1 MSLDNHSALIE
12 QLKPLLMEPNF
23 QEIFQQLTID
33 ETNSTRFLL
42 KMELNRLAS
51 PCTRIIDLR
60 DKSELPCTEAMLG
73 QQRHFLDEPAKHSLQ
88 EAMSLYRNQY
98 TLGVYEYVIAAH
110 QQRRQKLRQ
119 GIQQADAAIEPEP
132 FMVPGVVLGSYFNRT
147 EERMNYSIRIMASQI
162 GRGELPGIT
171 ADLSV
176 NGARIR
182 LPANHPFDLDKPL
195 KVKLLELSEEY
206 YYPDL
211 QLGVD
216 YEIVDKQ
223 TNSEFIWLRLKRISG
238 TEALGQML
246 GNLIRGY
253 KLRYKLDVND
263 VLVTASGLG
272 FERHYLP
279 HLPHLPLY
287 FNSQTQSLSHMLL
300 SRDNQQIVHYF
311 QDENDV
317 SQLPA
322 MLTQTRLSALLNHPE
337 DPDHG
342 LFFSFTYNAQGCL
355 CFYSATLAE
364 LKAKGMMP
372 LFLGFASTKP
382 SWRIFKLTQDKI
394 YHAKGYRRATLPG
407 DEAKYSPI
415 VEQQLAQFSHLL
427 QLVDLTN
434 EEARA
439 DYKAWQDNSNV
450 NALKTFA
457 QQKLTTHPIKPISM
471 QFSERRQEARFAFK
485 TLVNISQ
492 DELKASGISLD
503 ISSRGMQ
510 LTLDHPTEFSS
521 NKPLMLSFPKLQTI
535 AGKTQLDH
543 LPYRLV
549 RTRKNGVTLHLT
561 AIMGHTP
568 HVGVE
573 FLNKLIAHN
582 KEKLEQLTQND
593 NEAKELAD
601 GLKNILLHHLCSVPY
616 FVEKTTK
623 SAQIACLGIGTEQ
636 DDISAIFAAGTSD
649 ILQYNLGPLL
659 KDGFFKRDILDPI
672 RQMKPQQDMDFIE
685 VFIQLTRQSRGQIH
699 LKCVLANEMINTQVK
714 LAFIH
719 QSKIAGRFMA
729 LRIYRGATEKPD
741 MSYLRR
747 ELEYIN
753 IHANHKAKQLEEQLW
768 RIIGVGELLDIT
780 QEVELRYPALHQ
792 KSVN

>member
-1 MSLDNHSALIE
+1 MSLDNHNALIE

-23 QEIFQQLTID
+23 QEIFQQLTAD
-33 ETNSTRFLL
+33 ENNSTRFLL

-60 DKSELPCTEAMLG
+60 DKSELPCTEVMLG

-88 EAMSLYRNQY
+88 AAMSLYRNKY
-98 TLGVYEYVIAAH
+98 TLGVYEYVINAH

-119 GIQQADAAIEPEP
+119 VTQQPDGVEPEP
-132 FMVPGVVLGSYFNRT
+132 FMVPGVVLGSYFNRA
-147 EERMNYSIRIMASQI
+147 EERMNYSIRIAVSQP
-162 GRGELPGIT
+162 GRTEMPGIT
-171 ADLSV
+171 VDLSV
-176 NGARIR
+176 GGARIR
-182 LPANHPFDLDKPL
+182 LAANHPFDLDKPL

-216 YEIVDKQ
+216 YQIVDSQ
-223 TNSEFIWLRLKRISG
+223 TNGEFIWLRLRRIGG
-238 TEALGQML
+238 TDALGEML

-279 HLPHLPLY
+279 HLPHLPL
-287 FNSQTQSLSHMLL
+287 FLNQQSQSISHMLL

-311 QDENDV
+311 QDENDI

-322 MLTQTRLSALLNHPE
+322 MLTPARLSALVNHPE
-337 DPDHG
+337 NPDYG
-342 LFFSFTYNAQGCL
+342 LFFSFTYNAQGSL
-355 CFYSATLAE
+355 YFYSATLAE
-364 LKAKGMMP
+364 LKAKGMTS

-382 SWRIFKLTQDKI
+382 SWRIFKLIPDKI

-407 DEAKYSPI
+407 DDAKYNPL
-415 VEQQLAQFSHLL
+415 VEQQLSQFSHML
-427 QLVDLTN
+427 QLIDLTN
-434 EEARA
+434 EDERA
-439 DYKAWQDNSNV
+439 SYKAWQDDSNA
-450 NALKTFA
+450 NALKAFG
-457 QQKLTTHPIKPISM
+457 QQRLTAHQIKPVSM

-485 TLVNISQ
+485 TLVNVSQ
-492 DELKASGISLD
+492 GALKATGITLD
-503 ISSRGMQ
+503 ISGRGMQ
-510 LTLDHPTEFSS
+510 LTLDNPTEFAT
-521 NKPLMLSFPKLQTI
+521 NKPIMISLPKLQTI
-535 AGKTQLDH
+535 AGKTQLDN

-549 RTRKNGVTLHLT
+549 RTRKNGVTLHL
-561 AIMGHTP
+561 AAVMGHTP

-582 KEKLEQLTQND
+582 REKLEQLTEN
-593 NEAKELAD
+593 NSEIKELAD
-601 GLKNILLHHLCSVPY
+601 GLKNILLRELHSVPY

-623 SAQIACLGIGTEQ
+623 SAQVACLGVSTEH
-636 DDISAIFAAGTSD
+636 DEISDIFAAGSSD
-649 ILQYNLGPLL
+649 TLQYNLAPLL
-659 KDGFFKRDILDPI
+659 KDGFFKRDILEPI

-685 VFIQLTRQSRGQIH
+685 VFIQLTRQSRGQFH
-699 LKCVLANEMINTQVK
+699 LKCVPATELGDAQTKI
-714 LAFIH
+714 AFIN
-719 QSKIAGRFMA
+719 QSKLAGRFMA

-741 MSYLRR
+741 MGYLRR

-753 IHANHKAKQLEEQLW
+753 IHANHRAKQLEEQLW

-780 QEVELRYPALHQ
+780 QEVELRYPALQ
-792 KSVN
+792 K

>member
-23 QEIFQQLTID
+23 QEIFQQLTVD
-33 ETNSTRFLL
+33 ENNSTRFLL

-60 DKSELPCTEAMLG
+60 DKSELPCSEVMLG

-88 EAMSLYRNQY
+88 EAMSLYRNKY

-110 QQRRQKLRQ
+110 QLRRQKLRQ
-119 GIQQADAAIEPEP
+119 VTQQSDTAELEP

-147 EERMNYSIRIMASQI
+147 EERMNYSIRIAVSQP
-162 GRGELPGIT
+162 GRPEMPGIT
-171 ADLSV
+171 VDLSIG
-176 NGARIR
+176 GARIR
-182 LPANHPFDLDKPL
+182 LAANHPFDLDKPL

-216 YEIVDKQ
+216 YHIVDSQ
-223 TNSEFIWLRLKRISG
+223 TNGEFIWLRLKRIGG
-238 TEALGQML
+238 TDALGEML

-279 HLPHLPLY
+279 HLPHLPL
-287 FNSQTQSLSHMLL
+287 FLNQQTQSISHMLL

-311 QDENDV
+311 QDENDI

-322 MLTQTRLSALLNHPE
+322 MLTSARLSALLSHPE
-337 DPDHG
+337 NPDYG
-342 LFFSFTYNAQGCL
+342 LFFTFTYNAQGCL
-355 CFYSATLAE
+355 YFYSATLAE
-364 LKAKGMMP
+364 LKAKGLVS

-382 SWRIFKLTQDKI
+382 SWRIFKLVPDKI

-407 DEAKYSPI
+407 DDAKYSPL
-415 VEQQLAQFSHLL
+415 VEQQLALFSHML
-427 QLVDLTN
+427 QLIDLTN
-434 EEARA
+434 EDERA
-439 DYKAWQDNSNV
+439 TYKAWQDDSNA
-450 NALKTFA
+450 NALKAFG
-457 QQKLTTHPIKPISM
+457 QQRLSTHQIKPIAM

-485 TLVNISQ
+485 TLVNVSQ
-492 DELKASGISLD
+492 GGLKATGITLD
-503 ISSRGMQ
+503 ISGRGMQ
-510 LTLDHPTEFSS
+510 LTLDNPTAFVT
-521 NKPLMLSFPKLQTI
+521 NKPLMISLPKLQTI
-535 AGKTQLDH
+535 AGKTQLEN

-549 RTRKNGVTLHLT
+549 RTRKNGVTLHL
-561 AIMGHTP
+561 AAVMGHTP

-582 KEKLEQLTQND
+582 KEKLEQLTEN
-593 NEAKELAD
+593 NSEANELAD
-601 GLKNILLHHLCSVPY
+601 GLKNILLRELHSVSY

-623 SAQIACLGIGTEQ
+623 SAQVACLGVSTEH
-636 DDISAIFAAGTSD
+636 DEISDIFAAGSSD
-649 ILQYNLGPLL
+649 TLQYNLAPLL

-685 VFIQLTRQSRGQIH
+685 VFIQLTRQSRGRFH
-699 LKCVLANEMINTQVK
+699 LKCIPAIEVGDAQAKV
-714 LAFIH
+714 AFIT
-719 QSKIAGRFMA
+719 QSKLAGRFMA

-741 MSYLRR
+741 MGYLRR

-753 IHANHKAKQLEEQLW
+753 IHANHRAKQLEDQLW

-780 QEVELRYPALHQ
+780 QEVELRYPVLHKQ
-792 KSVN
+792 A

>member
-246 GNLIRGY
+246 SNLIRGY

-272 FERHYLP
+272 LERHYLP

-287 FNSQTQSLSHMLL
+287 FNNQTQGLSHMLL

-407 DEAKYSPI
+407 M
-415 VEQQLAQFSHLL
+415 
-427 QLVDLTN
+427 
-434 EEARA
+434 
-439 DYKAWQDNSNV
+439 
-450 NALKTFA
+450 
-457 QQKLTTHPIKPISM
+457 KLNTAT
-471 QFSERRQEARFAFK
+471 
-485 TLVNISQ
+485 
-492 DELKASGISLD
+492 
-503 ISSRGMQ
+503 
-510 LTLDHPTEFSS
+510 SS
-521 NKPLMLSFPKLQTI
+521 NNNLLS
-535 AGKTQLDH
+535 
-543 LPYRLV
+543 
-549 RTRKNGVTLHLT
+549 
-561 AIMGHTP
+561 
-568 HVGVE
+568 
-573 FLNKLIAHN
+573 
-582 KEKLEQLTQND
+582 
-593 NEAKELAD
+593 
-601 GLKNILLHHLCSVPY
+601 
-616 FVEKTTK
+616 
-623 SAQIACLGIGTEQ
+623 
-636 DDISAIFAAGTSD
+636 SAICYNLS
-649 ILQYNLGPLL
+649 ILQMKKQGLTIKLG
-659 KDGFFKRDILDPI
+659 
-672 RQMKPQQDMDFIE
+672 
-685 VFIQLTRQSRGQIH
+685 
-699 LKCVLANEMINTQVK
+699 
-714 LAFIH
+714 
-719 QSKIAGRFMA
+719 KI
-729 LRIYRGATEKPD
+729 IV
-741 MSYLRR
+741 MSML
-747 ELEYIN
+747 
-753 IHANHKAKQLEEQLW
+753 
-768 RIIGVGELLDIT
+768 
-780 QEVELRYPALHQ
+780 
-792 KSVN
+792 

>member
-33 ETNSTRFLL
+33 ESNSTRFLL

-51 PCTRIIDLR
+51 PCTRVIDLR
-60 DKSELPCTEAMLG
+60 DKSELPCTEVMLG
-73 QQRHFLDEPAKHSLQ
+73 QQRHFLDEPAKRSLF

-98 TLGVYEYVIAAH
+98 TLGVYEYVLTAH

-119 GIQQADAAIEPEP
+119 GTPQADSIESEP
-132 FMVPGVVLGSYFNRT
+132 FMVPGVVLGSYFNRA
-147 EERMNYSIRIMASQI
+147 EERMNYSIRITASQM
-162 GRGELPGIT
+162 GRGEIPGIT
-171 ADLSV
+171 VDLSIG
-176 NGARIR
+176 GARIR
-182 LPANHPFDLDKPL
+182 LAANHPFDLDKPL

-216 YEIVDKQ
+216 YQIVDSQ
-223 TNSEFIWLRLKRISG
+223 TNGEFIWLRLKRIGG
-238 TEALGQML
+238 TDTLGEML

-263 VLVTASGLG
+263 VQVTASGLG

-287 FNSQTQSLSHMLL
+287 LNQQTQSISHMLL

-317 SQLPA
+317 SQLPG
-322 MLTQTRLSALLNHPE
+322 MLTQARLSALLAHP
-337 DPDHG
+337 DNPDHG

-355 CFYSATLAE
+355 YFYSATLAE
-364 LKAKGMMP
+364 LKAQGLMP

-382 SWRIFKLTQDKI
+382 SWRIFKLIQDKI
-394 YHAKGYRRATLPG
+394 YHEKGYRRATLPG
-407 DEAKYSPI
+407 DETKYSPL
-415 VEQQLAQFSHLL
+415 VEQQLSLFSHMM
-427 QLVDLTN
+427 QLIDITN
-434 EEARA
+434 EDARLT
-439 DYKAWQDNSNV
+439 YKAWQDDSNV
-450 NALKTFA
+450 NALKAFG
-457 QQKLTTHPIKPISM
+457 QQRLTVHKIKPISM

-485 TLVNISQ
+485 TLVNLSQ
-492 DELKASGISLD
+492 GELKASGITLD

-510 LTLDHPTEFSS
+510 LTLDNPTAFSS
-521 NKPLMLSFPKLQTI
+521 NKPLMLSLPKLQAI

-561 AIMGHTP
+561 AVMGHTP

-582 KEKLEQLTQND
+582 KEKLEQLTEN
-593 NEAKELAD
+593 NSEVKELAD
-601 GLKNILLHHLCSVPY
+601 GLKNILLRDLHSVPY

-623 SAQIACLGIGTEQ
+623 SAQVACLGVGTQ
-636 DDISAIFAAGTSD
+636 RDDISDIFAAGTSD
-649 ILQYNLGPLL
+649 ALQYNLAPLL
-659 KDGFFKRDILDPI
+659 KDGFFKREILEPI

-699 LKCVLANEMINTQVK
+699 LKCVLASDVGDAK
-714 LAFIH
+714 AKVAFIS
-719 QSKIAGRFMA
+719 QSKMAGRFIA

-741 MSYLRR
+741 ISYLRR

-753 IHANHKAKQLEEQLW
+753 VHANHRAKQLEEQLW

-792 KSVN
+792 KSA

>member
-23 QEIFQQLTID
+23 QEIFQQLTVD
-33 ETNSTRFLL
+33 ENNSTRFLL

-60 DKSELPCTEAMLG
+60 DKSELPCSEVMLG

-88 EAMSLYRNQY
+88 EAMSLYRNKY

-110 QQRRQKLRQ
+110 QLRRQKLRQ
-119 GIQQADAAIEPEP
+119 VTQQSDTVELEP

-147 EERMNYSIRIMASQI
+147 EERMNYSIRIAVSQP
-162 GRGELPGIT
+162 GRPEMPGIT
-171 ADLSV
+171 VDLSIG
-176 NGARIR
+176 GARIR
-182 LPANHPFDLDKPL
+182 LAANHPFDLDKPL
-195 KVKLLELSEEY
+195 KVKLLDLSEEY

-216 YEIVDKQ
+216 YHIVDSQ
-223 TNSEFIWLRLKRISG
+223 TNGEFIWLRLKRIGG
-238 TEALGQML
+238 TDALGEML

-279 HLPHLPLY
+279 HLPHLPL
-287 FNSQTQSLSHMLL
+287 FLNQQTQSISHMLL

-311 QDENDV
+311 QDENDI

-322 MLTQTRLSALLNHPE
+322 MLTSARLSALLSHPE
-337 DPDHG
+337 NPDYG
-342 LFFSFTYNAQGCL
+342 LFFTFTYNAQGCL
-355 CFYSATLAE
+355 YFYSATLAE
-364 LKAKGMMP
+364 LKVKGLVS

-382 SWRIFKLTQDKI
+382 SWRIFKLVPDKI

-407 DEAKYSPI
+407 DDAKYSPL
-415 VEQQLAQFSHLL
+415 VEQQLALFSHML
-427 QLVDLTN
+427 QLIDLTN
-434 EEARA
+434 EDERA
-439 DYKAWQDNSNV
+439 TYKAWQDDSNA
-450 NALKTFA
+450 NALKAFG
-457 QQKLTTHPIKPISM
+457 QQRLSTHQIKPIAM

-485 TLVNISQ
+485 TLVNVSQ
-492 DELKASGISLD
+492 GGLKATGITLD
-503 ISSRGMQ
+503 ISGRGMQ
-510 LTLDHPTEFSS
+510 LTLDNPTAFVT
-521 NKPLMLSFPKLQTI
+521 NKPLMISLPKLQTI
-535 AGKTQLDH
+535 AGKTQLEN

-549 RTRKNGVTLHLT
+549 RTRKNGVTLHL
-561 AIMGHTP
+561 AAVMGHTP

-582 KEKLEQLTQND
+582 KEKLEQLTEN
-593 NEAKELAD
+593 NSEANELAD
-601 GLKNILLHHLCSVPY
+601 GLKNILLRELHSVPY

-623 SAQIACLGIGTEQ
+623 SAQVACLGVSTEH
-636 DDISAIFAAGTSD
+636 DEISDIFAAGSSD
-649 ILQYNLGPLL
+649 TLQYNLAPLL

-685 VFIQLTRQSRGQIH
+685 VFIQLTRQSRGRFH
-699 LKCVLANEMINTQVK
+699 LKCIPAIEVGDAQAKV
-714 LAFIH
+714 AFIT
-719 QSKIAGRFMA
+719 QSKLAGRFMA

-741 MSYLRR
+741 MGYLRR
-747 ELEYIN
+747 ELEQG
-753 IHANHKAKQLEEQLW
+753 K
-768 RIIGVGELLDIT
+768 T
-780 QEVELRYPALHQ
+780 T
-792 KSVN
+792 

>member
-1 MSLDNHSALIE
+1 MSLDNHNALIE

-23 QEIFQQLTID
+23 QEIFQQLTAD
-33 ETNSTRFLL
+33 ENNSTRFLL

-60 DKSELPCTEAMLG
+60 DKSELPCTEVMLG

-88 EAMSLYRNQY
+88 AAMSLYRNKY

-119 GIQQADAAIEPEP
+119 VTQQTDSVEPEP
-132 FMVPGVVLGSYFNRT
+132 FMVPGVVLGSYFNRA
-147 EERMNYSIRIMASQI
+147 EERMNYSIRIAVSQP
-162 GRGELPGIT
+162 GRTEMPGIT
-171 ADLSV
+171 IDLSV
-176 NGARIR
+176 GGARIR
-182 LPANHPFDLDKPL
+182 LAANHPFDLDKPL

-216 YEIVDKQ
+216 YQIVDSQ
-223 TNSEFIWLRLKRISG
+223 TNGEFVWLRLRRIGG
-238 TEALGQML
+238 TDALGEML

-279 HLPHLPLY
+279 HLPHLPL
-287 FNSQTQSLSHMLL
+287 FLNQQSQSITHMLL

-311 QDENDV
+311 QDENDI

-322 MLTQTRLSALLNHPE
+322 MLTPARLSALVNHPE
-337 DPDHG
+337 NPDYG
-342 LFFSFTYNAQGCL
+342 LFFSFTYNAQGSL
-355 CFYSATLAE
+355 YFYSATLAE
-364 LKAKGMMP
+364 LKAKGMTS

-382 SWRIFKLTQDKI
+382 SWRIFKLIPDKI

-407 DEAKYSPI
+407 DDAKYSPL
-415 VEQQLAQFSHLL
+415 VEQQLSQFSHML
-427 QLVDLTN
+427 QLIDLTN
-434 EEARA
+434 EDERA
-439 DYKAWQDNSNV
+439 SYKAWQDDSNA
-450 NALKTFA
+450 NALKAFG
-457 QQKLTTHPIKPISM
+457 QQRLTAHQIKPVSM

-485 TLVNISQ
+485 TLVNVSQ
-492 DELKASGISLD
+492 GALKATGITLD
-503 ISSRGMQ
+503 ISGRGMQ
-510 LTLDHPTEFSS
+510 LTLDNPTEFAT
-521 NKPLMLSFPKLQTI
+521 NKPIMISLPKLQTI
-535 AGKTQLDH
+535 AGKTQLDN

-549 RTRKNGVTLHLT
+549 RTRKNGVTLHL
-561 AIMGHTP
+561 AAVMGHTP

-582 KEKLEQLTQND
+582 REKLEQLTEN
-593 NEAKELAD
+593 NSEIKELAD
-601 GLKNILLHHLCSVPY
+601 GLKNILLRELHSVPY

-623 SAQIACLGIGTEQ
+623 SAQVACLGVSTEH
-636 DDISAIFAAGTSD
+636 DEISDIFAAGSSD
-649 ILQYNLGPLL
+649 TLQYNLAPLL

-685 VFIQLTRQSRGQIH
+685 VFIQLTRQSRGQFH
-699 LKCVLANEMINTQVK
+699 LKCVPATELGDAQTKI
-714 LAFIH
+714 AFIN
-719 QSKIAGRFMA
+719 QSKLAGRFMA

-741 MSYLRR
+741 MGYLRR

-753 IHANHKAKQLEEQLW
+753 IHANHRAKQLEEQLW
-768 RIIGVGELLDIT
+768 RIIAVGELLDIT
-780 QEVELRYPALHQ
+780 QEVELRYPALQ
-792 KSVN
+792 K

>member
-33 ETNSTRFLL
+33 ETNSTRFLV
-42 KMELNRLAS
+42 KMELSRLAS

-60 DKSELPCTEAMLG
+60 DKSELPCVEVMLG
-73 QQRHFLDEPAKHSLQ
+73 QQRHFLDEPAKNSMH
-88 EAMSLYRNQY
+88 EAMSLFRNQY
-98 TLGVYEYVIAAH
+98 TLGVYEYVLNAH
-110 QQRRQKLRQ
+110 QQRRLKLRQ
-119 GIQQADAAIEPEP
+119 GVTQVEAAESEP

-147 EERMNYSIRIMASQI
+147 EERMNYSIRITASQTS
-162 GRGELPGIT
+162 RGEVQGIT

-176 NGARIR
+176 GGARIR
-182 LPANHPFDLDKPL
+182 LAANHPFDLDHPL
-195 KVKLLELSEEY
+195 KIKLLELSEEF

-216 YEIVDKQ
+216 YEVVDSQ
-223 TNSEFIWLRLKRISG
+223 TNGEYIWLRLKRIGGS
-238 TEALGQML
+238 EALSEML

-253 KLRYKLDVND
+253 KLRYKVDVND
-263 VLVTASGLG
+263 VIVTATGLG

-287 FNSQTQSLSHMLL
+287 FNTQTQGLSHMLL

-322 MLTQTRLSALLNHPE
+322 MLTPSRLSELLNHPE
-337 DPDHG
+337 NPDHG

-355 CFYSATLAE
+355 YFYSATLAE

-382 SWRIFKLTQDKI
+382 SWRIFKVTQDKI
-394 YHAKGYRRATLPG
+394 YHDKGYRRATLPG
-407 DEAKYSPI
+407 DEAKFSPL
-415 VEQQLAQFSHLL
+415 VEQQLSQFSHLL
-427 QLVDLTN
+427 QLIEISN
-434 EEARA
+434 EDTRGH
-439 DYKAWQDNSNV
+439 YKAWQDDSNA
-450 NALKTFA
+450 NALKTFG
-457 QQKLTTHPIKPISM
+457 QQRLTTNQIKLVSM

-485 TLVNISQ
+485 TLVNVTQ
-492 DELKASGISLD
+492 DKHKATGITLD

-510 LTLDHPTEFSS
+510 LTLDNPADFSS
-521 NKPLMLSFPKLQTI
+521 NKPLLLSFPKLQTI
-535 AGKTQLDH
+535 AGKTQLDN

-561 AIMGHTP
+561 AVMGHTP

-582 KEKLEQLTQND
+582 KEKLEQLTEN
-593 NEAKELAD
+593 NSEIKELAD
-601 GLKNILLHHLCSVPY
+601 GLKNILMHDLHSVPY

-623 SAQIACLGIGTEQ
+623 SAQVACLGVGTQQ
-636 DDISAIFAAGTSD
+636 DEISDIFAAGTSD
-649 ILQYNLGPLL
+649 TLQYNLAPLL
-659 KDGFFKRDILDPI
+659 KDGFFKRDILEPI

-685 VFIQLTRQSRGQIH
+685 VFIQLIRQSRGKIF
-699 LKCVLANEMINTQVK
+699 LKCTLATEIGDVEAQITFIN
-714 LAFIH
+714 
-719 QSKIAGRFMA
+719 QSKALGRFLA

-741 MSYLRR
+741 MNYLRR

-768 RIIGVGELLDIT
+768 RVIGVGELLDIT
-780 QEVELRYPALHQ
+780 QEVELRYPVLHKKQ
-792 KSVN
+792 S